1 MAPQPPNP
9 NKPKGGKLA
18 PKYGVGLT
26 PEFVQS
32 PIGSAER
39 NALNELYAQQTGGGD
54 LSAQSDVAG
63 ALRSVGLIRAPN
75 IGDIRL
81 SYPTYGKRAPVYAS
95 AADAVDAKRKKK
107 SGGGFFDSLGNVAG
121 AIGGAIADI
130 PDAIGDLPN
139 PIAANVGVSF
149 TPAQRKQ
156 MEAQGSRFFGGNLG
170 GFFELYTTPG
180 KTVRDE
186 ASFGQDPTRAFTV
199 GKVGVKAKELQ
210 DTYDGLVSQQKTPA
224 DAEKMRAFLNTAKEH
239 QSSSDIEAVQN
250 QVALGPLGKRSRF
263 MLLKLANKNGWA
275 IAEPRKYSDAD
286 LARRAFTLS
295 TNAVSETIANAAR
308 QEGQLASL
316 PAGLLAVGTQ
326 LYDAARTGDLQKVA
340 DLGEQFVQPYTYYW
354 NDVKRKGFVPA
365 TSAFIRERP
374 VDAALLASGLA
385 GIAGR
390 GAGAAVRT
398 GTGTGESLVQRAV
411 VNRVISPPAEG
422 TRRAALAEAARVDRP
437 VNVEQRALP
446 GEVPLVTRV
455 GTTTPN
461 LFGSLVR
468 DAAASLVSRG
478 LRSDSSL
485 FRSAAQRSVSKQY
498 NKSLGNIATSSDAAG
513 MAATA
518 ELRKFAGQLSFHQ
531 RERLIAELMRSQ
543 TRADGTP
550 VSLADI
556 AKVYAERALAT
567 EDKAQAV
574 KFSEYSKRYQQLAD
588 VPLEQ
593 SVIDAARAAATP
605 LITRTDMLASMMIDA
620 IDAIHGMGDKT
631 GRGLSRVTKMTT
643 PGRRGSE
650 ITYGDLRPN
659 DVLDIS
665 VPVVGKDTPPVPAI
679 IESIVPNPDGSLTIK
694 RTNIFDQQDVA
705 TIVVQPSDV
714 AVKVAAGVVKDKYVR
729 DFKTFVEDFDAVAR
743 AYRNRQQGLSD
754 AGVAL
759 ENAPKRALLALDR
772 KRLGKEK
779 LLIYAVRK
787 MNEARAA
794 GSLSGVRKYARM
806 YRVHVQGLTKI
817 LRQQEKAALAIGENE
832 LAVQLR
838 NARIGIAQTSRKYGD
853 RITDADAN
861 AMLQNRVLQQ
871 VRSGIVTPAALRN
884 VQQPAAVSLLESAA
898 RVDEQVAALRRL
910 EQDLV
915 AQRAAAPSASQANAA
930 AKRLVE
936 VNAQIRSLVEESQA
950 ARGAPSGFVSVLDN
964 VEARFD
970 AVRKAD
976 QFIGDSKAAVSFA
989 DKSKVALPNVL
1000 RVLGDLRNKTDQGLP
1015 LSAADVKALVTA
1027 ESNLVKLEGVLAR
1040 LKSYEPNVPVANA
1053 GKKTAALAIDTNAPR
1068 ALLAAAEKRG
1078 EYAAGLGRTVAG
1090 RAAAPLATGAK
1101 IGRSVTGVVQDMRNR
1116 FWNQIDSTFR
1126 ERYSDKRPGWVSV
1139 EYVRAGDLRGMEGNA
1154 VGDAKVRA
1162 LRGQEYENPII
1173 LDYDPDTGYGYVSE
1187 GNHRLAAAT
1196 DDQFVPVQVIRSKL
1210 VDIENLSPER
1220 RADMANVPMR
1230 KLTDRG
1236 VLVDQSNYVPTY
1248 IYPHE
1253 IGFSV
1258 SESIVGVGKP
1268 SLRPIPTG
1276 PVSIVT
1282 VRKLR
1287 REAERASRTMT
1298 REAIRIMER
1307 GRPVLSSPQ
1316 VNAAIDAAGNRIAVT
1331 LELKKRVVF
1340 PIDRARGESKAE
1352 FIARG
1357 EMLMYVPTGQKV
1369 SGRVARQAATAKNID
1384 VLEGARLPEGRLM
1397 PNTGVVFTAGDED
1410 LGALF
1415 RRSVGAAGAIVG
1427 SNNWTQQMRGF
1438 LDTSFYHRRIG
1449 TDEFNTITQTAN
1461 DWVVFSADRRLKI
1474 SNEIQQGTAELESLP
1489 NASLADLFS
1498 RVLGDEKDI
1507 NAIRDGGDYYIIP
1520 RYLYDEMTAKL
1531 ADISYRPTG
1540 GLAVAD
1546 KITRV
1551 WRTFTLNIIPR
1562 TGTANLGGSAIL
1574 AALAGC
1580 GPRAFYAAY
1589 RELRYDL
1596 GTAPKY
1602 LQQGYGAQFTNEAS
1616 FAAIRSRLPASSVK
1630 VPGLKGGLS
1639 LDSPFAA
1646 LAWWMNTMR
1655 RFNGISEDFGRL
1667 AVYYSKAIPAAERAS
1682 NTSFWTSGRIL
1693 SNEAQKYLE
1702 MLADEVPNNPRIAE
1716 QAAAFTDLAFE
1727 WLGDL
1732 HAGGKANT
1740 ILRIGIPFH
1749 QWYRHIIRLTFVTM
1763 PLKYP
1768 GRALFL
1774 QRLGEIGN
1782 EYLIAHGVYPGWMMD
1797 VLPIMMEEKMVNNV
1811 PQQYI
1816 LAWHTGSLNPFSTTA
1831 QIASGTDTQPVEW
1844 VAGMM
1849 NPMIKGMFEIAFSA
1863 IQGGGGTAQQVSGSH
1878 LLRDVKNQDGN
1889 PIGAYTGDGLRYY
1902 LNTVQQMV
1910 PLSSLAVTTAG
1921 QTAEGNLLWNQSDK
1935 FLRGAEGAMPLKFR
1949 PQNAVGEV
1957 PGRDVLQLV
1966 TDFSSNNALAMT
1978 ARALFGGSPTWVIG
1992 HGPVEKSQFAAQ
2004 INNLISDYKKQMRN
2018 TMKTQNLI
2026 SMEQEGDKPPAPVIE
2041 MQVPTVSGSNE

>member
-385 GIAGR
+385 GIAGKS
-390 GAGAAVRT
+390 AGAAVRT
-398 GTGTGESLVQRAV
+398 GTGTGETLVQRAV

-422 TRRAALAEAARVDRP
+422 TRMAALAEAARVDRP
-437 VNVEQRALP
+437 INVQQPALP

-461 LFGSLVR
+461 LFGALAR

-556 AKVYAERALAT
+556 AKVYADRALAT

-574 KFSEYSKRYQQLAD
+574 KFQAYADRYQQLAD

-620 IDAIHGMGDKT
+620 IHGMSDPS

-650 ITYGDLRPN
+650 ITYGDLKPN

-665 VPVVGKDTPPVPAI
+665 VPVAGKDTPPVPAI

-694 RTNIFDQQDVA
+694 RTNIFNQQDVA

-729 DFKTFVEDFDAVAR
+729 DFQTFADDFDAVAR
-743 AYRNRQQGLSD
+743 TYRNQQQGLLD

-915 AQRAAAPSASQANAA
+915 AQRAAAPSAAQANAA
-930 AKRLVE
+930 AKRLAD
-936 VNAQIRSLVEESQA
+936 VNAQIKSLVEESQA

-976 QFIGDSKAAVSFA
+976 QFIGDAKAAVSFA

-1000 RVLGDLRNKTDQGLP
+1000 RVLGDLRNKVEQGLP

-1040 LKSYEPNVPVANA
+1040 LKSYNPDVPVANA

-1078 EYAAGLGRTVAG
+1078 EYAAGLGRTVAE
-1090 RAAAPLATGAK
+1090 RAAVPLA
-1101 IGRSVTGVVQDMRNR
+1101 
-1116 FWNQIDSTFR
+1116 
-1126 ERYSDKRPGWVSV
+1126 
-1139 EYVRAGDLRGMEGNA
+1139 
-1154 VGDAKVRA
+1154 
-1162 LRGQEYENPII
+1162 
-1173 LDYDPDTGYGYVSE
+1173 
-1187 GNHRLAAAT
+1187 
-1196 DDQFVPVQVIRSKL
+1196 
-1210 VDIENLSPER
+1210 
-1220 RADMANVPMR
+1220 
-1230 KLTDRG
+1230 
-1236 VLVDQSNYVPTY
+1236 
-1248 IYPHE
+1248 
-1253 IGFSV
+1253 
-1258 SESIVGVGKP
+1258 
-1268 SLRPIPTG
+1268 TG

-1340 PIDRARGESKAE
+1340 PIDRARGESEAE

-1369 SGRVARQAATAKNID
+1369 SGRAARQAATTKNID
-1384 VLEGARLPEGRLM
+1384 ALEGAGLPKGRMM
-1397 PNTGVVFTAGDED
+1397 PNTGAVFAAGNED

-1427 SNNWTQQMRGF
+1427 SDNWVQQMRGF

-1474 SNEIQQGTAELESLP
+1474 SNEIQQGTADLENLP

-1616 FAAIRSRLPASSVK
+1616 FAGIRSRLPAASVK

-1639 LDSPFAA
+1639 LDSPLAA

-1727 WLGDL
+1727 WLGNL

-1811 PQQYI
+1811 PQEYI

-1831 QIASGTDTQPVEW
+1831 QIASGTETQIPNW
-1844 VAGMM
+1844 LSGMV
-1849 NPMIKGMFEIAFSA
+1849 NPMLKGMFEIAFSA
-1863 IQGGGGTAQQVSGSH
+1863 VQGGGGTAQQVGGSG

-1889 PIGAYTGDGLRYY
+1889 PIGAYTGDGLQYY

-1935 FLRGAEGAMPLKFR
+1935 FLRGAEGPMPLKFR

-1978 ARALFGGSPTWVIG
+1978 ARVLFGGSPTWVIG

-2041 MQVPTVSGSNE
+2041 MQVPTVGGSNG

>member
-81 SYPTYGKRAPVYAS
+81 SYPTYGKKAPVYAS

-107 SGGGFFDSLGNVAG
+107 SGGGFFDSIGN
-121 AIGGAIADI
+121 IISDI
-130 PDAIGDLPN
+130 PEAIGDIPVGPAFRLFN
-139 PIAANVGVSF
+139 PLTTSEQQKIRASGGTVY
-149 TPAQRKQ
+149 
-156 MEAQGSRFFGGNLG
+156 GSDLLG
-170 GFFELYTTPG
+170 GAFQMFTRPG
-180 KTVRDE
+180 RKTSE
-186 ASFGQDPTRAFTV
+186 IKNMGLDPTESAASRLAYNQ
-199 GKVGVKAKELQ
+199 LI
-210 DTYDGLVSQQKTPA
+210 SQQKSPA
-224 DAEKMRAFLNTAKEH
+224 ESQKMKVFLDAAKGHGSGSE
-239 QSSSDIEAVQN
+239 IEAVQS
-250 QVALGPLGKRSRF
+250 QVALGPLNGRSRF

-275 IAEPRKYSDAD
+275 IAEPRQYSDAD

-295 TNAVSETIANAAR
+295 GNFVAETIANAAR

-316 PAGLLAVGTQ
+316 PAGLLAVGTE
-326 LYDAARTGDLQKVA
+326 LFDAAKSGDIHKVA
-340 DLGEQFVQPYTYYW
+340 SVGEQFVQPYTYYW
-354 NDVKRKGFVPA
+354 GDVQRRGFIPA
-365 TSAFIRERP
+365 TSSFIRERP
-374 VDAALLASGLA
+374 IDAALLASGLA
-385 GIAGR
+385 GVAGK

-398 GTGTGESLVQRAV
+398 GTGTGETLVQRAV

-422 TRRAALAEAARVDRP
+422 TRMAALAEAARVDRP
-437 VNVEQRALP
+437 INVQQPALP

-461 LFGSLVR
+461 LFGALAR

-556 AKVYAERALAT
+556 AKIYADRALAT

-620 IDAIHGMGDKT
+620 IDAIHGMGDRT

-650 ITYGDLRPN
+650 ITYGDLKPN

-729 DFKTFVEDFDAVAR
+729 DFQTFVEDFDAVAR

-853 RITDADAN
+853 RITDGDAN

-915 AQRAAAPSASQANAA
+915 AQRAAAPNAAQANAA
-930 AKRLVE
+930 AKRLVD

-976 QFIGDSKAAVSFA
+976 QFIGDAKAAVSFA

-1000 RVLGDLRNKTDQGLP
+1000 RVLGDLRNKVEQGLP

-1040 LKSYEPNVPVANA
+1040 LKSYEPNVPVVNA
-1053 GKKTAALAIDTNAPR
+1053 GKKTAALAIDTNTPR

-1078 EYAAGLGRTVAG
+1078 EYAAGLEQAVAE
-1090 RAAAPLATGAK
+1090 RAAVPLA
-1101 IGRSVTGVVQDMRNR
+1101 
-1116 FWNQIDSTFR
+1116 
-1126 ERYSDKRPGWVSV
+1126 
-1139 EYVRAGDLRGMEGNA
+1139 
-1154 VGDAKVRA
+1154 
-1162 LRGQEYENPII
+1162 
-1173 LDYDPDTGYGYVSE
+1173 
-1187 GNHRLAAAT
+1187 
-1196 DDQFVPVQVIRSKL
+1196 
-1210 VDIENLSPER
+1210 
-1220 RADMANVPMR
+1220 
-1230 KLTDRG
+1230 
-1236 VLVDQSNYVPTY
+1236 
-1248 IYPHE
+1248 
-1253 IGFSV
+1253 
-1258 SESIVGVGKP
+1258 
-1268 SLRPIPTG
+1268 TG

-1369 SGRVARQAATAKNID
+1369 SGRAARQAATTKNID
-1384 VLEGARLPEGRLM
+1384 ALEGAGLPKGRLM
-1397 PNTGVVFTAGDED
+1397 PNTGAVFAAGNED

-1427 SNNWTQQMRGF
+1427 SDNWVQQMRGF

-1449 TDEFNTITQTAN
+1449 TDEFNDITQTAN

-1474 SNEIQQGTAELESLP
+1474 SNEIQQGTADLESLP

-1616 FAAIRSRLPASSVK
+1616 FAAIRSRLPAASVK

-1831 QIASGTDTQPVEW
+1831 QIASGTETQIPSW
-1844 VAGMM
+1844 LSGMV
-1849 NPMIKGMFEIAFSA
+1849 NPMLKGMFEIAFSA
-1863 IQGGGGTAQQVSGSH
+1863 VQGGGGTAQQVGGSG

-1889 PIGAYTGDGLRYY
+1889 PIGAYTGDGLQYY

-1935 FLRGAEGAMPLKFR
+1935 FLRGAEGPMPLKFR

-1966 TDFSSNNALAMT
+1966 TDFSTNNALAMT
-1978 ARALFGGSPTWVIG
+1978 ARVLFGGSPTWVIG

-2041 MQVPTVSGSNE
+2041 MQVPMVSGSNE

>member
-1 MAPQPPNP
+1 MAPKPPNP

-39 NALNELYAQQTGGGD
+39 KALNELYAQQTGGGD

-95 AADAVDAKRKKK
+95 AADAVDAKRKKE
-107 SGGGFFDSLGNVAG
+107 SGGGFFDSIGN
-121 AIGGAIADI
+121 IISDI
-130 PDAIGDLPN
+130 PSAIGDIPVGPAFRLFN
-139 PIAANVGVSF
+139 PLTTGEQQKIRASGGTVY
-149 TPAQRKQ
+149 
-156 MEAQGSRFFGGNLG
+156 GSDLLG
-170 GFFELYTTPG
+170 GAFQMFTRPG
-180 KTVRDE
+180 KKTSE
-186 ASFGQDPTRAFTV
+186 IKNMGLDPTESAASRLAYNQ
-199 GKVGVKAKELQ
+199 LI
-210 DTYDGLVSQQKTPA
+210 SQQKNPA
-224 DAEKMRAFLNTAKEH
+224 ESQKMKVFLDAAKGH
-239 QSSSDIEAVQN
+239 GSGSDIEAVQS
-250 QVALGPLGKRSRF
+250 QVALGPLGERSRF

-275 IAEPRKYSDAD
+275 IAEPRQYSDAD

-295 TNAVSETIANAAR
+295 GNFVAETIANAAR

-316 PAGLLAVGTQ
+316 PAGLLAVGTE
-326 LYDAARTGDLQKVA
+326 LFDAAKSGDIHKVA
-340 DLGEQFVQPYTYYW
+340 SVGEQFVQPYTYYW
-354 NDVKRKGFVPA
+354 GDVQRRGFIPA

-385 GIAGR
+385 GIAGK
-390 GAGAAVRT
+390 GSGAAVRT
-398 GTGTGESLVQRAV
+398 GTGTGETLVQRAV

-422 TRRAALAEAARVDRP
+422 TRMAALAEAARVDRP
-437 VNVEQRALP
+437 INVQQPALP

-461 LFGSLVR
+461 LFGALAR

-556 AKVYAERALAT
+556 AKIYAERALAT

-574 KFSEYSKRYQQLAD
+574 KFQAYADRYQQLAD

-620 IDAIHGMGDKT
+620 IHGMSDPS

-650 ITYGDLRPN
+650 ITYGDLKPN

-665 VPVVGKDTPPVPAI
+665 VPVAGKDTPPIPAI

-694 RTNIFDQQDVA
+694 RTNIFNQQDVA

-729 DFKTFVEDFDAVAR
+729 DFQTFAEDFDAVAR

-910 EQDLV
+910 EQELV
-915 AQRAAAPSASQANAA
+915 AQRAAAPSAAQANAA
-930 AKRLVE
+930 AKRLAE
-936 VNAQIRSLVEESQA
+936 VDTQIKSLVEESQA

-976 QFIGDSKAAVSFA
+976 QFIGDAKAAASFA

-1000 RVLGDLRNKTDQGLP
+1000 RVLGDLRNKVEQGLP

-1040 LKSYEPNVPVANA
+1040 LKSYEPDVPVVNA

-1078 EYAAGLGRTVAG
+1078 EYAAGLGRTVAE
-1090 RAAAPLATGAK
+1090 RAAVPLA
-1101 IGRSVTGVVQDMRNR
+1101 
-1116 FWNQIDSTFR
+1116 
-1126 ERYSDKRPGWVSV
+1126 
-1139 EYVRAGDLRGMEGNA
+1139 
-1154 VGDAKVRA
+1154 
-1162 LRGQEYENPII
+1162 
-1173 LDYDPDTGYGYVSE
+1173 
-1187 GNHRLAAAT
+1187 
-1196 DDQFVPVQVIRSKL
+1196 
-1210 VDIENLSPER
+1210 
-1220 RADMANVPMR
+1220 
-1230 KLTDRG
+1230 
-1236 VLVDQSNYVPTY
+1236 
-1248 IYPHE
+1248 
-1253 IGFSV
+1253 
-1258 SESIVGVGKP
+1258 
-1268 SLRPIPTG
+1268 TG

-1340 PIDRARGESKAE
+1340 PIDRARGESEAE

-1369 SGRVARQAATAKNID
+1369 SGRAARQAATTKNID
-1384 VLEGARLPEGRLM
+1384 ALEGAGLPKGRLM
-1397 PNTGVVFTAGDED
+1397 PNTGAVFAAGNED

-1427 SNNWTQQMRGF
+1427 SDNWVQQMRGF

-1474 SNEIQQGTAELESLP
+1474 SNEIQQGTADLETLK

-1616 FAAIRSRLPASSVK
+1616 FAGIRSRLPAASVK

-1782 EYLIAHGVYPGWMMD
+1782 EYLISHGVYPGWMMD

-1811 PQQYI
+1811 PQEYI

-1831 QIASGTDTQPVEW
+1831 QIASGTETQIPSW
-1844 VAGMM
+1844 LSGMV
-1849 NPMIKGMFEIAFSA
+1849 NPMLKGMFEIAFSA
-1863 IQGGGGTAQQVSGSH
+1863 VQGGGGTAQQVGGSS
-1878 LLRDVKNQDGN
+1878 LLQKVKNQDGN

-1935 FLRGAEGAMPLKFR
+1935 FLRGAEGPMPLKFR

-1978 ARALFGGSPTWVIG
+1978 ARVLFGGSPTWVIG

-2041 MQVPTVSGSNE
+2041 MQVPMVSGSNE